1 MIWSIVGAVLG
12 VITLVIIVWRV
23 RKRRHRL
30 KMHGPIALLG
40 PLVAPPGR
48 PLPRPTLA
56 RGMTPVR
63 SQHATPPHDPFQVV
77 VNQPQYAPP
86 PPPPEAVAAVTD
98 TPPTGAARANGNG
111 NGNGGDHSGDGTARF
126 QRPIER
132 TLQFLP
138 GRLEVVAGKGLGS
151 EVRFVRTGGP
161 DGSSVTFGRAEGPQ
175 YRHVQL
181 DAPTVSRKHAHMRW
195 DGARWS
201 LTNLSSTN
209 PVAINGVA
217 LPGEGTAIDLAD
229 GDRVEMGEIT
239 FRFHAQ

>member
-1 MIWSIVGAVLG
+1 MVPLIVGAVLSL
-12 VITLVIIVWRV
+12 ITLVIIVWRV
-23 RKRRHRL
+23 RKRRHRQ
-30 KMHGPIALLG
+30 KMRGPLALLG
-40 PLVAPPGR
+40 PLVSPPGR
-48 PLPRPTLA
+48 PLPRPTLS
-56 RGMTPVR
+56 RGMNAVR
-63 SQHATPPHDPFQVV
+63 SHQTTPPHDPFQVV
-77 VNQPQYAPP
+77 VNQSQYAPP
-86 PPPPEAVAAVTD
+86 PPPPEVVKEKSSAATSH
-98 TPPTGAARANGNG
+98 GNG
-111 NGNGGDHSGDGTARF
+111 SGNGGDHSGDGTTRF
-126 QRPIER
+126 QRPIDR

-138 GRLEVVAGKGLGS
+138 GRFEVVGGKGLGS
-151 EVRFVRTGGP
+151 EIRFVRTGGP

-201 LTNLSSTN
+201 LTNLSATN